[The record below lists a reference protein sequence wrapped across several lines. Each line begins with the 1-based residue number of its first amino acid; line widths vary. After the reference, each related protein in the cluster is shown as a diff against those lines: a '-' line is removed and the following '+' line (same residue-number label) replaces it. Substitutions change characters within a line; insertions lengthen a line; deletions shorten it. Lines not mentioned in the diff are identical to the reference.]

1 MYREVRRSLVDYQEF
16 MPDIKSWIFRDQAD
30 ILQNQGNTLI
40 YLDLNE
46 DRFMGPGRSME
57 LSGIA
62 P

>member
-1 MYREVRRSLVDYQEF
+1 
-16 MPDIKSWIFRDQAD
+16 MPDVKSWIFRDQAD